1 MSQAN
6 GIELHLDLLDPAVR
20 DKLACA
26 PMIMDGLRS
35 GWSSRSE
42 QPRMNSRERTPSVTC
57 RYGLAAPL
65 DVHSRL
71 VAPEDHPTPR
81 RPSRLSEM
89 PGIGVDRLGNA
100 ADALQDS
107 TVLRLQNLDTDLR
120 PWVGALEETRRAVDE
135 DANNSYLP
143 FVGQDRLR
151 IAATA
156 HVASQSAIAF
166 DWRRA
171 CVISAGGLSGI
182 LNVLLATI
190 EPGDEVVLTEP
201 IYAGLLNRVRLAGG
215 VPRLARLMPGKDGWR
230 LDPESFRDAVRAP
243 RVRAV
248 LMMSPS
254 MPTGCVL
261 TASEWD
267 GVARECVDRDLLLI
281 YDAAMERILFDG
293 RRVLHPAALPG
304 MAERTVTVGSA
315 SKELRMIG
323 WRVGWVVG
331 PERLIADVAL
341 VGMANVV
348 CQVGIAMGAVASALE
363 APPSDVASAVA
374 EWQRRR
380 DVLLHELRGLDVV
393 PPHGGGSMLLD
404 CDRLGMSGAE
414 ASDRLLRE
422 ARIAATP
429 MSGWGGQETARYLR
443 FVFSNEPCDRLAGV
457 GERVRR
463 ALAGAGR

>member
-1 MSQAN
+1 
-6 GIELHLDLLDPAVR
+6 
-20 DKLACA
+20 
-26 PMIMDGLRS
+26 
-35 GWSSRSE
+35 
-42 QPRMNSRERTPSVTC
+42 
-57 RYGLAAPL
+57 
-65 DVHSRL
+65 
-71 VAPEDHPTPR
+71 
-81 RPSRLSEM
+81 M
-89 PGIGVDRLGNA
+89 PGIGVDRLGHA

-107 TVLRLQNLDTDLR
+107 AVLRLENLDTDLR
-120 PWVGALEETRRAVDE
+120 PWAGALEETRRAVDE
-135 DANNSYLP
+135 DAANSYLP

-151 IAATA
+151 LAATT
-156 HVASQSAIAF
+156 HVASQSGVAY

-190 EPGDEVVLTEP
+190 EPGDEVVLTDP
-201 IYAGLLNRVRLAGG
+201 IYVGLTNRVRIAGG
-215 VPRLARLMPGKDGWR
+215 VPRLARLVPGRDGWR
-230 LDPESFRDAVRAP
+230 LDPDAFREAVRSP

-261 TASEWD
+261 TPSEWD
-267 GVARECVDRDLLLI
+267 VIASECVERDLLLI

-293 RRVLHPAALPG
+293 RKVLHPAALPG
-304 MAERTVTVGSA
+304 MADRTVTVGSA

-331 PERLIADVAL
+331 PERLIPDVAL

-348 CQVGIAMGAVASALE
+348 CQVGIAMGAVAAALE
-363 APPSDVASAVA
+363 APPSDLASAVA

-380 DVLLHELRGLDVV
+380 DTLLQELRGLDIV
-393 PPHGGGSMLLD
+393 PPHGGWSMLLD
-404 CDRLGMSGAE
+404 CHGLGMSGEE

-422 ARIAATP
+422 AGIAATP
-429 MSGWGGQETARYLR
+429 MSGWGGPETARYLR
-443 FVFSNEPCDRLAGV
+443 FVFSNERCDRLAGV

-463 ALAGAGR
+463 LSPGRAPRL

>member
-1 MSQAN
+1 
-6 GIELHLDLLDPAVR
+6 
-20 DKLACA
+20 
-26 PMIMDGLRS
+26 
-35 GWSSRSE
+35 
-42 QPRMNSRERTPSVTC
+42 
-57 RYGLAAPL
+57 
-65 DVHSRL
+65 
-71 VAPEDHPTPR
+71 
-81 RPSRLSEM
+81 M
-89 PGIGVDRLGNA
+89 PGIGVDRLGHA
-100 ADALQDS
+100 ADALHDPA
-107 TVLRLQNLDTDLR
+107 VLRLENLDTDLR
-120 PWVGALEETRRAVDE
+120 PWTGALEETRRAVDV
-135 DANNSYLP
+135 DAANSYLP
-143 FVGQDRLR
+143 FVGQERLR
-151 IAATA
+151 RAATA
-156 HVASQSAIAF
+156 HVASRSGVAY

-190 EPGDEVVLTEP
+190 QPGDEVVLTDP

-215 VPRLARLMPGKDGWR
+215 VPRLARLVAGEEGWR
-230 LDPESFRDAVRAP
+230 LDLESFRDAVRAP

-261 TASEWD
+261 DPSEWD
-267 GVARECVDRDLLLI
+267 VVARECVERDLLLV

-293 RRVLHPAALPG
+293 RRLLHPAALPG
-304 MAERTVTVGSA
+304 MADRTVTVGSA

-331 PERLIADVAL
+331 PERLIPDVAL

-348 CQVGIAMGAVASALE
+348 CQVGIAMGAVAAALE
-363 APPSDVASAVA
+363 APASDVASAVA

-380 DVLLHELRGLDVV
+380 DVLLEELRGLDLV
-393 PPHGGGSMLLD
+393 PPHGGWSMLLD
-404 CDRLGMSGAE
+404 CRPLGLSGAE

-429 MSGWGGQETARYLR
+429 MAGWGGPETARYLR
-443 FVFSNEPCDRLAGV
+443 FVFSNEPRDRLAGV

-463 ALAGAGR
+463 ALGR

>member
-1 MSQAN
+1 
-6 GIELHLDLLDPAVR
+6 
-20 DKLACA
+20 
-26 PMIMDGLRS
+26 
-35 GWSSRSE
+35 
-42 QPRMNSRERTPSVTC
+42 
-57 RYGLAAPL
+57 
-65 DVHSRL
+65 
-71 VAPEDHPTPR
+71 
-81 RPSRLSEM
+81 M
-89 PGIGVDRLGNA
+89 PGIGVDRLGQA
-100 ADALQDS
+100 ADALRDPG
-107 TVLRLQNLDTDLR
+107 VLRLENLDTDLR
-120 PWVGALEETRRAVDE
+120 PWPGAVDETRRAVDE

-151 IAATA
+151 QAATA
-156 HVASQSAIAF
+156 RVASQSGVAY

-190 EPGDEVVLTEP
+190 EPGDEVVLTDP

-215 VPRLARLMPGKDGWR
+215 VPRLARLVPGKDGWR
-230 LDPESFRDAVRAP
+230 LDLESLREAVRAP

-261 TASEWD
+261 TPGEWEA
-267 GVARECVDRDLLLI
+267 VARACVERDLLLV

-293 RRVLHPAALPG
+293 RPVLHPAGLPG
-304 MAERTVTVGSA
+304 MADRTVTVGSA

-331 PERLIADVAL
+331 PEALVADVAL

-348 CQVGIAMGAVASALE
+348 CQVGIAMGAVAAALE
-363 APPSDVASAVA
+363 APPSDVAGAVA

-380 DVLLHELRGLDVV
+380 DVLLRELQGLDVV
-393 PPHGGGSMLLD
+393 PPHGGWSLLLD
-404 CDRLGMSGAE
+404 GRPLGLSGAE
-414 ASDRLLRE
+414 ASERLLRE

-429 MSGWGGQETARYLR
+429 MAGWGGPETARYLR
-443 FVFSNEPCDRLAGV
+443 FVFSNEPCERLAGA
-457 GERVRR
+457 GERVRQ
-463 ALAGAGR
+463 ALAGGASA